1 MNMHNLYFFY
11 KFLNEMDG
19 QILEHKPTNIS
30 NKTDG

>member
-11 KFLNEMDG
+11 KFLNEMDD
-19 QILEHKPTNIS
+19 QILEYKPTNIS